1 MEAPLNGSML
11 AAQYNTSKN
20 SVEVNQVPIPH
31 CNDNEVL
38 IKTRCATLCHSD
50 LMLFWGHTAER
61 PSENTVTIGHE
72 NTGEVVAVGKDA
84 KGFKVGDKVG
94 CLGCSYACYECEG
107 CQVHNLFCKEK
118 TQKLHGFQTAGH
130 FAEYSVADYRNTV
143 VLPDGMDMISA
154 APLFCAGVTAYH
166 SIKGCELQEEQ
177 WVAVVG
183 CGGLGHLA
191 IQYARAM
198 KLRVIGLDVADAQLQ
213 SARDLGADA
222 VFNTK
227 TDLDYESKI
236 KTLTAGGCHAAAVY
250 SSSNIAYR
258 DAPKCLRINGLLMV
272 VGIPQK
278 ELSINAL
285 DILLGMYRIAG
296 RSSGIP
302 QHMPEVIEFSH
313 KHGIKSHVTTYPDI
327 NDINNMIE
335 LLENGHTAGRV
346 GVVFKRV

>member
-1 MEAPLNGSML
+1 MEAPLDGSML
-11 AAQYNTSKN
+11 AAQYNANKN
-20 SVEVNQVPIPH
+20 SVEVNQVPIPQ
-31 CNDNEVL
+31 CNDNE
-38 IKTRCATLCHSD
+38 
-50 LMLFWGHTAER
+50 MLFWGHTAEK
-61 PSENTVTIGHE
+61 PSGNTVTIGHE

-84 KGFKVGDKVG
+84 KGFKIGDKVG
-94 CLGCSYACYECEG
+94 CLGCSYAC
-107 CQVHNLFCKEK
+107 
-118 TQKLHGFQTAGH
+118 
-130 FAEYSVADYRNTV
+130 S
-143 VLPDGMDMISA
+143 
-154 APLFCAGVTAYH
+154 YH

-191 IQYARAM
+191 IQYAKAM

-285 DILLGMYRIAG
+285 DILLGKYRIAG

-313 KHGIKSHVTTYPDI
+313 KHSIKSHVTTYPDI
-327 NDINNMIE
+327 NDINNMI
-335 LLENGHTAGRV
+335 
-346 GVVFKRV
+346 

>member
-20 SVEVNQVPIPH
+20 SVEVNQVPIPQ

-50 LMLFWGHTAER
+50 LMLFWGHTAEK
-61 PSENTVTIGHE
+61 PSGNTVTIGHE

-84 KGFKVGDKVG
+84 KGFKIGDKVG
-94 CLGCSYACYECEG
+94 CLGCSYAC
-107 CQVHNLFCKEK
+107 
-118 TQKLHGFQTAGH
+118 
-130 FAEYSVADYRNTV
+130 S
-143 VLPDGMDMISA
+143 
-154 APLFCAGVTAYH
+154 YH
-166 SIKGCELQEEQ
+166 STKSCELQEEQ

-191 IQYARAM
+191 IQYAKAM

-285 DILLGMYRIAG
+285 DILLGKYRIAG

-313 KHGIKSHVTTYPDI
+313 KHGIKPHVTTCPDI

-335 LLENGHTAGRV
+335 LMENGHTAGRF
-346 GVVFKRV
+346 GVVFERM